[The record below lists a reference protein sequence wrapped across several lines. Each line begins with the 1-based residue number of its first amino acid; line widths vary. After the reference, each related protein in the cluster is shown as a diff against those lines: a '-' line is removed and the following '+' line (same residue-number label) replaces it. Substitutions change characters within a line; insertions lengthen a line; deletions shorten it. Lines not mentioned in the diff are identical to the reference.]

1 MKQNISDKIIQYGK
15 ELRLPV
21 LRRDYQIEA
30 KEAAKDG
37 ISYEE
42 YLLRLI
48 EKEFF
53 ERLENRKKTQIRIA
67 GFPQKLYLHALKK
80 EFLPKAA
87 KEKLPVLERLD
98 FIGEGR
104 NIILSGNPGT
114 GKTHIAT
121 GLGLKACQEGYKVLF
136 TTVPRLLTQLRETH
150 SEKMLRQTE
159 LRFEKYDLVICDEF
173 GYVSFDKQGAELLFT
188 HLSIRAGRK
197 STIITT
203 NLSFD
208 RWDEIFGDPVLT
220 SALTDRIT
228 HKAYMVNM
236 TGESYRL
243 RETKENLK

>member
-236 TGESYRL
+236 TGKSYRL